1 MSPIKIFFASLYVQE
16 FGHYLLIAVAADMT
30 TMHDE

>member
-1 MSPIKIFFASLYVQE
+1 MKIFFTSFFVQE
-16 FGHYLLIAVAADMT
+16 LGHYLLIAVAADMT